1 MINIPGTNLKEYEFF
16 SSLSDGALEALSHKM
31 QSVEIPA
38 GTRIIKEGEPAHA
51 FYVICSGDVEV
62 TQETGFG
69 QTAKLR
75 VEGTGE
81 SFGEMALLTNL
92 PRSSTVTAKTDVKL
106 SKISREDFEEVVN
119 IDTAFSNMLERQA
132 KDFKDFNAL
141 KTLQPFALIEPE
153 KMLALIAKMGE
164 ETYSAGDIIISQG
177 DQGDRYCIIK
187 SGKAAVIKKE
197 GDKEPEQI
205 AVLKSG
211 EGFGEESLI
220 RGHPRNA
227 TVKALDETTVLTID
241 KIAFNQIMASSFIEN
256 GFSEDIPENERGNY
270 VYIDARIRP
279 EYEEEH
285 IAGAF
290 SIPIEILREKFG
302 ELDKEKEYFTYCTN
316 DSRGMTAAF
325 LMKSLG
331 YKVKALR
338 GGLSAW
344 DGPTTRGGD
353 GIYTQSAGV

>member
-1 MINIPGTNLKEYEFF
+1 MDNIPGNLKDFEFF
-16 SSLSDGALEALSHKM
+16 SPLSEGALEALSHKT
-31 QSVEIPA
+31 QPVEFRA
-38 GTRIIKEGEPAHA
+38 GTVIIKEGEPADA
-51 FYVICSGDVEV
+51 FYIICRGDVEV
-62 TQETGFG
+62 TQKTGFG

-75 VEGTGE
+75 VEGEGE

-106 SKISREDFEEVVN
+106 SRIAKRDFEEVVN
-119 IDTAFSNMLERQA
+119 LDTAFSNMLQRQA
-132 KDFKDFNAL
+132 RDFNDFSIL

-153 KMLALIAKMGE
+153 RMLALIAKMKE
-164 ETYSAGDIIISQG
+164 EKYFPGDIIIHQG
-177 DQGDRYCIIK
+177 DPGDKYFIIK
-187 SGKAAVIKKE
+187 SGKVAVLKKE

-205 AVLKSG
+205 AILKSG

-227 TVKALDETTVLTID
+227 TVKAIDETTVLTLD
-241 KIAFNQIMASSFIEN
+241 KGVFNQIMASSFIKN
-256 GFSEDIPENERGNY
+256 GFSEDIPEDERDNY

-285 IAGAF
+285 IAGAL

-302 ELDKEKEYFTYCTN
+302 ELDKEKEYYTYCTN

-344 DGPTTRGGD
+344 DGPTTRGSD
-353 GIYTQSAGV
+353 GIHMPSHDS